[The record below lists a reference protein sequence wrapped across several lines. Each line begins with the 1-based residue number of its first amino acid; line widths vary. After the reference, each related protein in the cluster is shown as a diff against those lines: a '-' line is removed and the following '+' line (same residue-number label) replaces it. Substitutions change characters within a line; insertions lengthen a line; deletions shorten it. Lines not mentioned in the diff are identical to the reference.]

1 MLISHVILLNRYLW
15 SKYQGGCPLNQIKKT
30 VNKKYYYYI
39 IFGITFFLFSIVQD
53 NIRPNYDGGN
63 SLIIYFLGV
72 IPNFLPGIGLPSF
85 FYVTIPEVF
94 KPHSFFFKERLKLSI
109 YISMIGLICNEFI
122 TIFTPGRG
130 IFDWNDILW
139 TLIGGGLFLTIHR
152 KIN

>member
-1 MLISHVILLNRYLW
+1 M
-15 SKYQGGCPLNQIKKT
+15 
-30 VNKKYYYYI
+30 NKKYYYYI
-39 IFGITFFLFSIVQD
+39 IFGITFLLFSLVQD

-85 FYVTIPEVF
+85 FYVIIPEVF

-109 YISMIGLICNEFI
+109 YISMFGLICNEFI

-139 TLIGGGLFLTIHR
+139 TCLLYTSPSPR
-152 KIN
+152 D